1 MSAKN
6 VSIQTTQEDLPEN
19 LPENLPEDLAALSR
33 AIYAAAR
40 SREGDC
46 LALLALL
53 RLLNELHYEIRDT
66 LFREALPDN
75 RQRLYQLLRDIEQQ
89 GGWPYIRR
97 MKLLALLEHMEEVQN
112 LEEIESAEDKTRNDI
127 SRSES

>member
-6 VSIQTTQEDLPEN
+6 VSIQTTPKHLPED
-19 LPENLPEDLAALSR
+19 LPEDLAALSQ
-33 AIYAAAR
+33 AIDAAAH

-53 RLLNELHYEIRDT
+53 RLLNDLHSEIRDT

-97 MKLLALLEHMEEVQN
+97 MKLLALLEHMEEAQEP
-112 LEEIESAEDKTRNDI
+112 EEIEAAEDKTCTDS
-127 SRSES
+127 SRSEL